1 MRALKIAASGLVSVI
16 GVLSSVSS
24 TAHGAWVPP
33 AGYERVGG
41 TITGQLIAVA
51 PDGKV
56 ADGINKVGSTPGSV
70 QIYADAAAAAAGTSP
85 IRTFTDPSFVSFGD
99 LTFDGSN
106 TILFSEFSNGTVYSG
121 SVASGGAATALAPA
135 NSVQFPQGVAVRNG
149 TVYATSVVGPGAS
162 DILALSGG
170 AATPVVSN
178 VGVGYIGGLAFDAAG
193 NLLVTD
199 SNDPDF
205 TGDPGRLLRFDSA
218 FNPLTPIVL
227 NDGAGAGVHAY
238 DLAIDSEGDI
248 FVSTGPTLTRL
259 SSDFSVI
266 EQFGPTFAGGFEFVA
281 GLDFVGSGFEANAG
295 SGRLFINATDAGE
308 NGIIVVAP
316 VPEPAALGLLAFA
329 LVALTRKRRKS
340 AVAIAASL
348 CAFASVVSLSNDA
361 RADQFFATEIV
372 ARTIGTSQ
380 QPQFTDPALALGAPR
395 GGGTTTNSLDVYCLG
410 NGGSLTLGFNLPDT
424 SRAIVDAPG
433 RDFIVSEN
441 SFYQDEDT
449 TRAFAELMW
458 VEVSTNGVDFARFAA
473 HSRTPSPVG
482 PFGVIDPADTK
493 GFAGALPVLANVDA
507 NTIDPFDLATA
518 GGDSFDLQ
526 WLVAE
531 PNVVSGAVRLDDI
544 RFVRFVDVIGNGSSL
559 DSSGRPLY
567 DPTGPGIGGADVD
580 AVAVLHGVTTPT
592 SGGGVNAPEPSSTA
606 AALSSAAAVASLC
619 RHKRT

>member
-1 MRALKIAASGLVSVI
+1 MRAARIAAFGLVSSVV
-16 GVLSSVSS
+16 GVFGFTSSP
-24 TAHGAWVPP
+24 AQAAWAPP
-33 AGYERVGG
+33 AGYQRVGG
-41 TITGQLIAVA
+41 TITGQSFAVA

-56 ADGINKVGSTPGSV
+56 AVGINKVGTTAGV
-70 QIYADAAAAAAGTSP
+70 VNIYADAAAAAAGTSP

-99 LTFDGSN
+99 LTFSGSD
-106 TILFSEFSNGTVYSG
+106 TILFSEFANATVFSG
-121 SVASGGAATALAPA
+121 SVSSGGAATALAPA

-162 DILALSGG
+162 DIFALSGG

-205 TGDPGRLLRFDSA
+205 SGDPGRLMRFDSSFA
-218 FNPLTPIVL
+218 PLAPITL
-227 NDGAGAGVHAY
+227 DDGAAGSGVRAY

-259 SSDFSVI
+259 ASDFSVI
-266 EQFGPTFAGGFEFVA
+266 EQFGPTFIGGFEFVA
-281 GLDFVGSGFEANAG
+281 GLDFTGSGFEANAG

-308 NGIIVVAP
+308 GGIVVVAP
-316 VPEPAALGLLAFA
+316 IPEPAALGLLAFA
-329 LVALTRKRRKS
+329 ATVLTCKRRKS
-340 AVAIAASL
+340 ALAVATSL
-348 CAFASVVSLSNDA
+348 CAFASVTVLCDDA

-372 ARTIGTSQ
+372 TRTVGSSQ
-380 QPQFTDPALALGAPR
+380 QPQFTDPTLALGAPR
-395 GGGTTTNSLDVYCLG
+395 GGGTTTNSLDAYCLG
-410 NGGSLTLGFNLPDT
+410 NGGSLTLGFDLPEAT
-424 SRAIVDAPG
+424 RAITDQPG

-441 SFYQDEDT
+441 SFYENEDP

-473 HSRTPSPVG
+473 HSRTPAPVG
-482 PFGVIDPADTK
+482 PFATIDPALTK
-493 GFAGALPVLANVDA
+493 GFAGAMPVLANVDE
-507 NTIDPFDLATA
+507 NDIDPFDLATA

-526 WLVAE
+526 WLAAD
-531 PNVVSGAVRLDDI
+531 PSVVSGAVKLDDI
-544 RFVRFVDVIGNGSSL
+544 RFVRVVDVIGNGSQL

-580 AVAVLHGVTTPT
+580 AIAVIHGVTIPP
-592 SGGGVNAPEPSSTA
+592 SAGGQTPEPSAA
-606 AALSSAAAVASLC
+606 AALSGAAAAVSL
-619 RHKRT
+619 RRSKRS